1 MQEVDKIEE
10 GKKDKIVKK
19 GFFLSFLFLPKN
31 CIFSIFLVGRGCK
44 KINQNRRRSTLDQKV
59 GTKFSSIRSRLAK
72 RTVSPNFPS
81 KENSFEAGLTK
92 LLWSYLTTITTT
104 SLTTVIL

>member
-1 MQEVDKIEE
+1 MQEVDKMEE
-10 GKKDKIVKK
+10 RKKDKIVKK
-19 GFFLSFLFLPKN
+19 AFSYLFFFFPRIASSPSSWLA
-31 CIFSIFLVGRGCK
+31 VAAK